1 MNSKN
6 VEEIVHR
13 SYTSKPKYTEILPG
27 VPEDHKQIKTLEDL
41 LNINYKHVSVGE
53 QLRGNLIVKMKKGDN
68 PYSGII
74 GYDDD
79 VIPALNRAVLSGHD
93 MLIIGQVGQA
103 KTKIAESIAKN
114 LLSSIP
120 VVRGTNTNDV
130 PTSIPEDQFIA
141 LLNDSEVIRASP
153 EFSVSKEC
161 EDIIRNNKLET
172 RLDWIDGVDRYRYIL
187 ATPDISVKD
196 LVGQIDAIK
205 IAKKGVELYNIESY
219 SPGQL
224 LQARHGIMCID
235 ELPALDPRK
244 QVALLS
250 VLQEGKF
257 TTGSY
262 PVVFKPDTK
271 IIATANPIDYTHSG
285 KIIEPLFD
293 RLRSHIDTHYPRNT
307 ADEMLVIVQEANIAD
322 AKNVFLPI
330 FILKTIATLTHLAR
344 SHHDIN
350 QDKGVSVRMGIHS
363 MELLI
368 GEAERTRAILH
379 YVKAVP
385 RFCDI
390 HSIHQSSK
398 FELSEMEDNRQNRM
412 NILNSLINDAMKEV
426 SLQYVQNISSEQITK
441 LKNEFIKN
449 KAFMV
454 SQVALGGKKSDLAG
468 YDSQLANFPILKQVL
483 NKTVIDIKDEQKL
496 LVERAKLLGIKTEN
510 ISITQD
516 LDGEFAAAVTE
527 VVLEGLRWVHPPL
540 LDRKDNTNYVLAQ

>member
-1 MNSKN
+1 
-6 VEEIVHR
+6 
-13 SYTSKPKYTEILPG
+13 
-27 VPEDHKQIKTLEDL
+27 
-41 LNINYKHVSVGE
+41 
-53 QLRGNLIVKMKKGDN
+53 
-68 PYSGII
+68 
-74 GYDDD
+74 
-79 VIPALNRAVLSGHD
+79 
-93 MLIIGQVGQA
+93 
-103 KTKIAESIAKN
+103 
-114 LLSSIP
+114 
-120 VVRGTNTNDV
+120 
-130 PTSIPEDQFIA
+130 
-141 LLNDSEVIRASP
+141 
-153 EFSVSKEC
+153 
-161 EDIIRNNKLET
+161 
-172 RLDWIDGVDRYRYIL
+172 
-187 ATPDISVKD
+187 
-196 LVGQIDAIK
+196 
-205 IAKKGVELYNIESY
+205 
-219 SPGQL
+219 
-224 LQARHGIMCID
+224 
-235 ELPALDPRK
+235 
-244 QVALLS
+244 
-250 VLQEGKF
+250 
-257 TTGSY
+257 
-262 PVVFKPDTK
+262 
-271 IIATANPIDYTHSG
+271 
-285 KIIEPLFD
+285 
-293 RLRSHIDTHYPRNT
+293 
-307 ADEMLVIVQEANIAD
+307 
-322 AKNVFLPI
+322 
-330 FILKTIATLTHLAR
+330 
-344 SHHDIN
+344 
-350 QDKGVSVRMGIHS
+350 

>member
-130 PTSIPEDQFIA
+130 PTSIPEDQLIA

>member
-1 MNSKN
+1 
-6 VEEIVHR
+6 
-13 SYTSKPKYTEILPG
+13 
-27 VPEDHKQIKTLEDL
+27 
-41 LNINYKHVSVGE
+41 
-53 QLRGNLIVKMKKGDN
+53 
-68 PYSGII
+68 
-74 GYDDD
+74 
-79 VIPALNRAVLSGHD
+79 
-93 MLIIGQVGQA
+93 
-103 KTKIAESIAKN
+103 

-120 VVRGTNTNDV
+120 VVRGTITNDV
-130 PTSIPEDQFIA
+130 PTSIPEDQLIA

-496 LVERAKLLGIKTEN
+496 LVERAKLLGIKIEN